1 MEGGGAIFL
10 DSDSQAVIGGSKAKK
25 VRGVKGDSVSMGV
38 RVGVGTSPNKILANI
53 TNLDQQPK
61 QHISTE
67 QLLRE
72 KEMLVKVL
80 ANRDA
85 IIESCK
91 AELLKCQSNYQKLRK
106 QNGELALTNSQMLAE
121 LNSSRQKLRELQ
133 LELGSKNGVLHAM
146 RLELTAKEHTVKSK
160 HETDANEV
168 GVCQSKQSDRSLQED
183 NRGNE
188 KRKRMSKSRSSAPA
202 VVKQVK
208 STEKVDDKRYS
219 LRRQSAG
226 LKAEKPEPTKD
237 LSEVVEVKDEILQ
250 LQENFAKE
258 TGPTSLGLKVHD
270 EAREATECDCTQL
283 IPFCYFLLLYESLMH
298 IVCMQLRD
306 LLTLDKLMPKRILKK
321 RGKHILPLSEYLPTC
336 KQLYDSLHSMRRQSN
351 RFRPE
356 KPEATEDLFETDDA
370 KFSVSQLSDNMS
382 EEICPT
388 TSSVTC
394 GQENN
399 CCTIEPQETRR
410 SSVGRPL
417 RRTVEKIVS
426 YKEVPLNVKMRR
438 DKSGIFVIG
447 SQSH

>member
-270 EAREATECDCTQL
+270 EAREATESSGPTNTGQAHAKKN
-283 IPFCYFLLLYESLMH
+283 IE
-298 IVCMQLRD
+298 
-306 LLTLDKLMPKRILKK
+306 KK
-321 RGKHILPLSEYLPTC
+321 R
-336 KQLYDSLHSMRRQSN
+336 HSMRRQSN

>member
-270 EAREATECDCTQL
+270 EAREATECDSSGPTNTGQAHAKKN
-283 IPFCYFLLLYESLMH
+283 IE
-298 IVCMQLRD
+298 
-306 LLTLDKLMPKRILKK
+306 KK
-321 RGKHILPLSEYLPTC
+321 R
-336 KQLYDSLHSMRRQSN
+336 HSMRRQSN